1 MIPNVLN
8 AEIFKFQ
15 ILAKRKKNVS
25 NNAYRPYKVLTL
37 TTYSKIAH
45 ACVRKSW
52 CIHILAEAPW
62 GDFSLSYSDGEK
74 REVFCTIVF
83 SQLAVTSIKKLFS
96 IQKTPL
102 FSTML
107 SRVLQGDWLIPVPVC
122 LIHIHFHRCERFC
135 ILPVA

>member
-83 SQLAVTSIKKLFS
+83 SQLAVTSIKKLFR
-96 IQKTPL
+96 IQKNTL
-102 FSTML
+102 VLNHALKSSSGGLADTSTGVSDSHSFSQM
-107 SRVLQGDWLIPVPVC
+107 
-122 LIHIHFHRCERFC
+122 
-135 ILPVA
+135 